1 MDALEKAELTAL
13 NFKIRNTD
21 LQFRSPGHSWQENQK
36 KKTQAIAKR
45 FAFHVNAVIAN
56 FIWEETGKI
65 TIVSQQ
71 WYKLIKMKTWTII

>member
-1 MDALEKAELTAL
+1 MDAFEKAELTAL

-21 LQFRSPGHSWQENQK
+21 LQFRSPGHSWQENEK

-56 FIWEETGKI
+56 FI
-65 TIVSQQ
+65 
-71 WYKLIKMKTWTII
+71 